1 MNGAIESL
9 ESTVITDHVTDT
21 TNLDHPD
28 PCPDQKVFSFS
39 HIFKLLALSYFRHI
53 FHNEFW
59 DFLQCLSSILI
70 FGLTSPI
77 FLIQF
82 KFPLHSSKDVFESCN
97 LISRNFLQNE
107 VLDNDVTLNEN
118 DQTLNDHEE
127 TVHEK
132 TLEVQENDKTIESID
147 DEDDEVK
154 VTSVDDTKE
163 KDAKKENIDEA
174 NNSESEDAPLAS
186 MESDPAPLAS
196 LDSNST
202 SATATSDM
210 PSM

>member
-1 MNGAIESL
+1 MVML
-9 ESTVITDHVTDT
+9 
-21 TNLDHPD
+21 
-28 PCPDQKVFSFS
+28 K
-39 HIFKLLALSYFRHI
+39 
-53 FHNEFW
+53 
-59 DFLQCLSSILI
+59 
-70 FGLTSPI
+70 
-77 FLIQF
+77 
-82 KFPLHSSKDVFESCN
+82 
-97 LISRNFLQNE
+97 NE

-163 KDAKKENIDEA
+163 KDVKKENIDVA

>member
-1 MNGAIESL
+1 MP
-9 ESTVITDHVTDT
+9 V
-21 TNLDHPD
+21 
-28 PCPDQKVFSFS
+28 Q
-39 HIFKLLALSYFRHI
+39 
-53 FHNEFW
+53 
-59 DFLQCLSSILI
+59 LI
-70 FGLTSPI
+70 FGLTSSI
-77 FLIQF
+77 FLIQI
-82 KFPLHSSKDVFESCN
+82 KFPLHSLTNVFKSRN
-97 LISRNFLQNE
+97 LISHNFLQNE

-132 TLEVQENDKTIESID
+132 TLEVQENDKTIESND
-147 DEDDEVK
+147 DEDEVK

-163 KDAKKENIDEA
+163 KDVKKENIDEA

>member
-1 MNGAIESL
+1 M
-9 ESTVITDHVTDT
+9 
-21 TNLDHPD
+21 
-28 PCPDQKVFSFS
+28 
-39 HIFKLLALSYFRHI
+39 
-53 FHNEFW
+53 
-59 DFLQCLSSILI
+59 
-70 FGLTSPI
+70 
-77 FLIQF
+77 
-82 KFPLHSSKDVFESCN
+82 
-97 LISRNFLQNE
+97 QNE

-132 TLEVQENDKTIESID
+132 TLEVQENDKTIESND
-147 DEDDEVK
+147 DDEVK
-154 VTSVDDTKE
+154 SVDDTKE
-163 KDAKKENIDEA
+163 KDVKKENIEEI

-210 PSM
+210 PSMWFDERFFLFVLKIRL